1 MAQTMEHALL
11 RPRPL
16 PVRQRSRSV
25 SASTTASCRMR
36 VDGVDLHWVERGAG
50 TPLVVLHGLADS
62 QHTWNHVTVELAK
75 KYRVLGLDLPGCG
88 LSGRPDAPY
97 GLDWQARLTAR
108 WLDRLGI
115 GQFDVLGHSYG
126 GGMALW
132 LLLYRTSSIQK
143 MALVAPGGLG
153 VEVSPWLRLG
163 AVFGLESV
171 GERLIAPMTSYFLR
185 HYGGSLS
192 RAERRMLHQMNSS
205 SGTARALA
213 RTVKDVIDWRGQTR
227 HILHRIHRVKQLPA
241 IGLFWGERD
250 DIIPMKHGQELCGML
265 DNCTLWRLPGA
276 GHFLH
281 WEAPKALARAVMSF
295 LDRADLQPS
304 RLRPGQEFEC
314 RPSPSERLGSAAA
327 RPCRSTSDS

>member
-1 MAQTMEHALL
+1 
-11 RPRPL
+11 
-16 PVRQRSRSV
+16 
-25 SASTTASCRMR
+25 MR
-36 VDGVDLHWVERGAG
+36 VDGVDLHWVERGEG

-62 QHTWNHVTVELAK
+62 QHTWTHVTVELAK
-75 KYRVLGLDLPGCG
+75 KYRVLCLDLPGCG

-115 GQFDVLGHSYG
+115 ERFDVLGHSYG

-132 LLLYRTSSIQK
+132 LLLYRPSSIQK

-153 VEVSPWLRLG
+153 VEVSPLLRLG
-163 AVFGLESV
+163 AMFGLEVV
-171 GERLIAPMTSYFLR
+171 GERLIAPMTRYFLG
-185 HYGGSLS
+185 HYGGVLT

-205 SGTARALA
+205 PGTARALA

-227 HILHRIHRVKQLPA
+227 HILHRIHRVEQLPA

-250 DIIPMKHGQELCGML
+250 DIIPMKHGKELCGLL
-265 DNCTLWRLPGA
+265 DNCTLWQLPGA

-281 WEAPKALARAVMSF
+281 WEAPKVLARAVLSF
-295 LDRADLQPS
+295 LDRVD
-304 RLRPGQEFEC
+304 LRPSQLRQGKEIAC
-314 RPSPSERLGSAAA
+314 RPSPSERRGSAAA
-327 RPCRSTSDS
+327 LAHRFTRDS